1 MKTFAAAAFA
11 ALVLLQ
17 GVLLPGA
24 GAHAQ
29 AAGTKIVVKNRQMI
43 VAITGGRLD
52 EEVFGKPSMF
62 QKSNLAYVIGMTR
75 SVHRACGILSAS
87 HSAALDRLEQAYRAE
102 KPKDEVAAAMQVMVV
117 GELDNGAS
125 DAAALLKR
133 YDCQEL
139 QRLNLSGPLVDF
151 WNKHLKVPKG

>member
-62 QKSNLAYVIGMTR
+62 QKSNLAYVIAMTR

-87 HSAALDRLEQAYRAE
+87 QSAALDRLEQTYRAE

-125 DAAALLKR
+125 DTAALLKR

-139 QRLNLSGPLVDF
+139 QRLNLTGPLLSF